1 MSLLKI
7 SARPCSITAPSST
20 AWWFENRRRDK
31 QRSIKNPALQDDL
44 TPLPQVARSSCANEI
59 QDACV
64 KNGEFIMKKCNEVMT
79 KNPVYC
85 LPDDMV
91 AKVAQLMQRENIGSI
106 PVIENEQTQKL
117 VGIVT
122 DRDLALKVVAKG
134 QDANST
140 KVEAVMT
147 HKVVTCRAGDDL
159 QMALDAMAEHQLR
172 RIPIV
177 DNDNKIVGIIAQ
189 ADVATRVNL
198 PEKTA
203 TVVKEIS
210 QSNAK
215 QESL

>member
-1 MSLLKI
+1 
-7 SARPCSITAPSST
+7 
-20 AWWFENRRRDK
+20 
-31 QRSIKNPALQDDL
+31 
-44 TPLPQVARSSCANEI
+44 
-59 QDACV
+59 V
-64 KNGEFIMKKCNEVMT
+64 KKGEFIMKKCNEVMT
-79 KNPVYC
+79 KNPVCC

-91 AKVAQLMQRENIGSI
+91 VKVAQLMQSENIGSI
-106 PVIENEQTQKL
+106 PVIENEQTQQL

-122 DRDLALKVVAKG
+122 DRDLALKIVAKG
-134 QDANST
+134 NDANST

-159 QMALDAMAEHQLR
+159 QIALDAMAEHQLR

-198 PEKTA
+198 PEETA
-203 TVVKEIS
+203 TMVKEIS

-215 QESL
+215 